1 MGLGSDENQTFDDVV
16 NTRYITKKPVNWKYP
31 HTVGETFKSTA
42 TNYNTHDTS
51 IYAKRRS
58 AINTD
63 TGEQD
68 EIDVDA
74 IEPFVFFEFM
84 EVARKGNMAVNDWE
98 VHNNKITSAF
108 NSDQS
113 ALNTTAIDFATAIG
127 ESTGVREGDQVTYD
141 AATKSYLEAV
151 KDNKSMLEK
160 VLRVYG
166 GSVALYMPTD
176 IQVNDQIVYNED
188 SRKVFGTLQAIASGD
203 ITAQS
208 MVTQGQ
214 GAAIT
219 AATSGLATALKASG
233 KKLFTS
239 FGGVVG
245 GAIGAA
251 GAGVVQDEYQRST
264 GQSKNPHEYMAY
276 QSTAMRN
283 FSFNFTFLPDSKEES
298 VQIKEIIKQFR
309 LAAHALRNDGLT
321 MTVPDHVIVSFH
333 GAKDMIQLPPVVIES
348 VNISYNP
355 NNTSFFKHGNA
366 PVEVGMALTFKE
378 IVPIYRQDVEA
389 GW

>member
-1 MGLGSDENQTFDDVV
+1 MAGEED

-31 HTVGETFKSTA
+31 HSVGATFKSTA

-58 AINTD
+58 AINPV

-68 EIDVDA
+68 DIDVDT

-84 EVARKGNMAVNDWE
+84 EVARKGNMAVEDWKNSPGTAMNLTPAE
-98 VHNNKITSAF
+98 TEAKNIRF
-108 NSDQS
+108 NE
-113 ALNTTAIDFATAIG
+113 FATAIE
-127 ESTGVREGDQVTYD
+127 ESTAVGEGDEVTYD
-141 AATKSYLEAV
+141 TATKNYLVAA
-151 KDNKSMLEK
+151 KGNKSMLEK

-188 SRKVFGTLQAIASGD
+188 SRKVFGTLQAIANGD
-203 ITAQS
+203 IAAQS

-219 AATSGLATALKASG
+219 AATAGLAKALKASG